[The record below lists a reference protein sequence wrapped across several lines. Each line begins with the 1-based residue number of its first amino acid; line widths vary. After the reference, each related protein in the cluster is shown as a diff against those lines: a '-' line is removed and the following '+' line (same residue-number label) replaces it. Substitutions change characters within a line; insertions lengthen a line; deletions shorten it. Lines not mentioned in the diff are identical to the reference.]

1 LVQQEEKMAVRGPEK
16 QSRKLFEVLLG
27 GRLEY
32 TRKNGCTAGLGVSS
46 SAPQE
51 EGLNLPLRKNGRPL
65 D

>member
-1 LVQQEEKMAVRGPEK
+1 MAVRDPEN
-16 QSRKLFEVLLG
+16 QSCKLFDVLLVR
-27 GRLEY
+27 RLRY
-32 TRKNGCTAGLGVSS
+32 TRKSDCTAGLGVSS